1 MRSAVFSPEELA
13 ELAVIDAEID
23 AEPVTQAERDYSRA
37 LDGALRYRD
46 KIAEAKRAY
55 REANRDK
62 IAEAQRAYYEANRD
76 KIAEAQRA
84 YREANRDKIAEA
96 QRAYYEA
103 NRDKIAEAKRAY
115 REANRDKIAEAKR
128 AYYEANRDK
137 IAEAQ
142 RAYREA
148 NRDKIAEIGAALR
161 RWRKNRHYSQT
172 ELGLFLDV
180 TQRTVSYWEC
190 GEVPIDFE
198 RIEREFPPAME
209 AFG

>member
-1 MRSAVFSPEELA
+1 MSRAVFTAEELA
-13 ELAVIDAEID
+13 ELAVVDAEID
-23 AEPVTQAERDYSRA
+23 AAPITQAERDESRMR
-37 LDGALRYRD
+37 DQRLRIRD

-62 IAEAQRAYYEANRD
+62 IAEAQRAYY
-76 KIAEAQRA
+76 
-84 YREANRDKIAEA
+84 
-96 QRAYYEA
+96 
-103 NRDKIAEAKRAY
+103 
-115 REANRDKIAEAKR
+115 EANRDKIAEAKR

-161 RWRKNRHYSQT
+161 RWRKDHNCSQV
-172 ELGLFLDV
+172 ELGELLGLS
-180 TQRTVSYWEC
+180 QRAVSYWER

-198 RIEREFPPAME
+198 RIERECPPVME
-209 AFG
+209 AFA

>member
-1 MRSAVFSPEELA
+1 MSRAVFTAEELA
-13 ELAVIDAEID
+13 ELAVVDAEID
-23 AEPVTQAERDYSRA
+23 AAPVTQTERDESRMR
-37 LDGALRYRD
+37 DQELRVRD
-46 KIAEAKRAY
+46 KIAEARRAY
-55 REANRDK
+55 G
-62 IAEAQRAYYEANRD
+62 EANRD

-96 QRAYYEA
+96 QRAY
-103 NRDKIAEAKRAY
+103 

-137 IAEAQ
+137 IAEAK
-142 RAYREA
+142 RAYYEA

-161 RWRKNRHYSQT
+161 RWRKDHNYSQV
-172 ELGLFLDV
+172 ELGELLDV
-180 TQRTVSYWEC
+180 TQRAVSYWEC

-209 AFG
+209 AFA